1 MKTRPSPQRT
11 VLLAA
16 LAVLMVVGGAAAA
29 SGPRVVR
36 GVRVAHCS
44 RRSPSDV
51 VAPNHWPAARRHLAP
66 RGPSA
71 IRLCRYSGLN
81 DHPPLTL
88 VSSGLVGSLRARQ
101 RLVKRFNSLP
111 LPPPIAACPS
121 DSGAAIVAH
130 LAYRDGRAVTI
141 RVGLDGCLL
150 ATNGDVWRTAAGS
163 VGDRLIAQLERLS
176 DPPHP

>member
-1 MKTRPSPQRT
+1 
-11 VLLAA
+11 
-16 LAVLMVVGGAAAA
+16 MVVGGAAAG

-130 LAYRDGRAVTI
+130 LA
-141 RVGLDGCLL
+141 
-150 ATNGDVWRTAAGS
+150 TNGDVWRTAAGS